1 MTEKR
6 RYTHIESLGNEYP
19 VGFLLLSF
27 KLETVQ
33 REYRGNSSIVLVALP
48 FFSIIRKSCERK
60 MEDEVAVLAYVA

>member
-33 REYRGNSSIVLVALP
+33 REYRVIHQS
-48 FFSIIRKSCERK
+48 
-60 MEDEVAVLAYVA
+60 YW